1 MVIVE
6 SIFGAL
12 SFSKDTVLLLMVV
25 IPARSGEVTS
35 FMFGYITAMRPP
47 H

>member
-12 SFSKDTVLLLMVV
+12 SFSKDTVLLLMAV
-25 IPARSGEVTS
+25 IPARSEEVTC
-35 FMFGYITAMRPP
+35 FTFGYITAMRPP